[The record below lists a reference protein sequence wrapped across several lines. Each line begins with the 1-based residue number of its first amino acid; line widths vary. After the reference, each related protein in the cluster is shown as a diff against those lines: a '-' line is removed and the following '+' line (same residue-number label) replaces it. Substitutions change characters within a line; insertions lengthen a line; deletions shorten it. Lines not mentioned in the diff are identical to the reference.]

1 MIPVPW
7 EYPSMTLENIS
18 LHWPAV
24 GLHSIFHHVEAGL
37 FNTMNFYH
45 LYVAIDST
53 GPTVC
58 ETWLE

>member
-1 MIPVPW
+1 
-7 EYPSMTLENIS
+7 MTLENIS